1 MRPGPIF
8 TEAYTV
14 VTTSPPPSTSAMA
27 QGLVPHSTWRSPVPY
42 LFGGLAAMMGVIALA
57 LLILACSY
65 WKLSGFLN
73 SVTSNEE
80 SSSGTEGEK
89 GSNDSDVGPVVVQT
103 EHVAVIMAGQER
115 PTYLATPVEKKKG
128 ESASVGVTESNEGP
142 IENSENLRVEVEE
155 RGVSDTSPE
164 EAV

>member
-14 VTTSPPPSTSAMA
+14 ATASPPPSTSAMA
-27 QGLVPHSTWRSPVPY
+27 EGLGPHSTWRSPVPY
-42 LFGGLAAMMGVIALA
+42 LFGGIAAMMGVIALA

-65 WKLSGFLN
+65 WKLSGFLD
-73 SVTSNEE
+73 SVSSNEE
-80 SSSGTEGEK
+80 SSSGAEGEK
-89 GSNDSDVGPVVVQT
+89 GSSDSDVGPVIVQT

-115 PTYLATPVEKKKG
+115 PTYLATPVEKKKE
-128 ESASVGVTESNEGP
+128 ESVVVCVTESTEEQ
-142 IENSENLRVEVEE
+142 IDNSENLRVEVEE
-155 RGVSDTSPE
+155 RVSDTSPE

>member
-65 WKLSGFLN
+65 WKLSGFLD

-115 PTYLATPVEKKKG
+115 PTYLATPVEKKKE
-128 ESASVGVTESNEGP
+128 ESVSVVATESNEGQ